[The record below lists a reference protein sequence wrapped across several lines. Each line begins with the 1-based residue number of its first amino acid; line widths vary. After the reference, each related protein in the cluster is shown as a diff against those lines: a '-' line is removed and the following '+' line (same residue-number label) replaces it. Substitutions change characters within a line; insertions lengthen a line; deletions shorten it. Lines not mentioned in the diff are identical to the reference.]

1 MPSWK
6 VDLSERRS
14 IRAQVTWL
22 SKSPC
27 RSDGFIG
34 TTHRQS
40 DWLTDWILFDSIRS
54 RVVERIF
61 GRARCHWV
69 VYRVAAP
76 HKRATLLID
85 GPNIIIRFKWLH
97 ALLTAVRD
105 SNGGVS
111 RSSNAEMIL
120 LPLYWSTSLSFYHR
134 LAAYPT
140 CTRFTFIFFHSIFLL
155 LLLLLFPSLLI
166 SRASVRKSI

>member
-120 LPLYWSTSLSFYHR
+120 LPLYWYPSIGRLPNMHSIHIYFLSFHIFVAVVAVVSVTSYKPGIGTKIN
-134 LAAYPT
+134 LA
-140 CTRFTFIFFHSIFLL
+140 RF
-155 LLLLLFPSLLI
+155 
-166 SRASVRKSI
+166 R